1 GMTKQRAKMVVFAAV
16 SAVVDDPLGI
26 YIQGNVSALTEKT
39 SRCFLVMNR
48 KPKSPPPPS
57 SMIES
62 SESVGGYPHVLEKMR
77 SWRVFQQ
84 PVMATIEAVFFAT
97 ENVKVPVRRRR
108 AIKGLKG
115 LNFVEESLT
124 FEVASIDSELK
135 RIVFDFEG
143 KEVTIN
149 GTARAL

>member
-1 GMTKQRAKMVVFAAV
+1 
-16 SAVVDDPLGI
+16 
-26 YIQGNVSALTEKT
+26 
-39 SRCFLVMNR
+39 
-48 KPKSPPPPS
+48 
-57 SMIES
+57 MIES

-149 GTARAL
+149 GTARALVQVSENVFEEITKLLWSQIEKHLKT